1 MRAYNRLMA
10 PLTDVARL
18 AGRLR
23 IGVIGPGAMGCLFG
37 ALLAL
42 DRHEV
47 WLLCRDHEQAALLE
61 RDGLLYERDGSERR
75 VPVKATADAR
85 RAAPLDLLLVLVKSY
100 STADAA
106 RAAQPALGPI
116 TWVLTLQNGLGN
128 VEALSRVLGQER
140 LLAGVSAQGATQLAP
155 GRVRHA
161 GFGPNAVTDVTAGAS
176 ERAHWVADLLTAAGL
191 ATEVTDDLAPIVWG
205 KLVGNTAINPL
216 SALSGRCNGDLPGSP
231 LGSLFDALAEETADV
246 ARAAGVRLPFEDAA
260 AHARAMAAVTGP
272 NRSSMLQDVE
282 RGRPTEIGA
291 LNEAVM
297 AEGARVG
304 VATPYNRAVS
314 ALIRDL
320 EERRRGVAE
329 TSSLLNTD

>member
-1 MRAYNRLMA
+1 M
-10 PLTDVARL
+10 
-18 AGRLR
+18 
-23 IGVIGPGAMGCLFG
+23 
-37 ALLAL
+37 
-42 DRHEV
+42 
-47 WLLCRDHEQAALLE
+47 
-61 RDGLLYERDGSERR
+61 
-75 VPVKATADAR
+75 PVQATADAR
-85 RAAPLDLLLVLVKSY
+85 QAAPLDLLLVLVKSH
-100 STADAA
+100 AMVEAA

-128 VEALSRVLGQER
+128 VEALERVLGQER
-140 LLAGVSAQGATQLAP
+140 LLAGVSAQGATLLGP

-161 GFGPNAVTDVTAGAS
+161 GFGPNTVTDVTGGAS

-191 ATEVTDDLAPIVWG
+191 QTEVTDDLAPIVWG
-205 KLVGNTAINPL
+205 KLVGNAAINPL

-231 LGSLFDALAEETADV
+231 LGPLFDALAEETADV
-246 ARAAGVRLPFEDAA
+246 ARAVGVQLPFHDAA
-260 AHARAMAAVTGP
+260 AHARQMAAVTGP

-304 VATPYNRAVS
+304 VPTPYNRAVS

-320 EERRRGVAE
+320 EERTRGSAP
-329 TSSLLNTD
+329 SGSARAHD